1 MKFFLSLT
9 LTLWSI
15 FSLSFAQNNL
25 VSFKVTN
32 QYNQE
37 VSNAAISISGS
48 LTINTSSDA
57 DGTFSIPQPEGEI
70 LITVTHLEYNAYSQT
85 FEPPFSDAVTEIIL
99 ISPNKLLEQVEIF
112 SQKHNPTRN
121 EAGITELDPKH
132 ARNTPS
138 AFGDFTS
145 VLASLPGVFAGNEL
159 SSAYNVRGGNFE
171 ENLVYVNDIPVYR
184 PFLVT
189 AGQQEGLSFVN
200 PDMVDNIRFSAGGWQ
215 AQYGDRLSSS
225 LNVEYRKPE
234 DFAAG
239 LNIGLL
245 GGNAY
250 AQGVSSN
257 KRTSYLVGLRHK
269 SSRYLLNTLDVE
281 GQYFPQF
288 TDIQILITHDLSKEK
303 NGKTTLSGL
312 SSYARN
318 RYQLVPELQETSFG
332 TLNDPLRLTVAF
344 GGNEFM
350 SYDTYQQAFK
360 LSHHWTESFQSD
372 LILSAVLTKEREFQN
387 IEAAYRLCDVL
398 VDPNDPEGQDCAAVR
413 GVGSYFNYGRN
424 SLEAGI
430 FSAEWRN
437 EYKLRDNQNLKF
449 GISITHENINDA
461 LNEYRFADSSGFV
474 SITEQVNSEASLL
487 SNRVQA
493 FLQHSA
499 SINDI
504 HQITYGI
511 RLHHWSLN
519 NQLIVSPRLQYAI
532 APEWRRDFVFRMA
545 TGLYQQPP
553 FYRELRNFSGQ
564 LNENLLAQRSWHN
577 IVGFDYNFQMW
588 DRPFKLIV
596 EGYYKYMDR
605 IVPYDIDN
613 LRLRYYGEN
622 LATAY
627 ATGIDFRL
635 SGEFIPG
642 AESWFSLGLMQSR
655 ENVEGDPRGY
665 IPRPTDQLINLGI
678 FFQDHLP
685 NDPSLKLRL
694 NLAYATGLPFG
705 PPSNVM
711 FRNVFNA
718 TDYKRVDI
726 GVFKHF
732 NMNEDRL
739 KLQPKTVAA
748 GVEIL
753 NLFANNNVMS
763 YSWISDVNNV
773 QFAVPNVLS
782 ARFLNIKLSAEF

>member
-1 MKFFLSLT
+1 MKLFLSLT
-9 LTLWSI
+9 LCLWSI
-15 FSLSFAQNNL
+15 HTFSIAQESI
-25 VSFKVTN
+25 VSFKIMN
-32 QYNQE
+32 EYNQE
-37 VSNAAISISGS
+37 VSNAAISITGF
-48 LTINTSSDA
+48 LTLNTISDA
-57 DGTFSIPQPEGEI
+57 NGTFSIPSPEGEI
-70 LITVTHLEYNAYSQT
+70 VISITHLEYHPFSQT
-85 FEPPFSDAVTEIIL
+85 LARPFSDSTTIL
-99 ISPNKLLEQVEIF
+99 VLTSPNKLLEQVEIY
-112 SQKHNPTRN
+112 SQKHNPARN
-121 EAGITELDPKH
+121 EAGIVEINPKH
-132 ARNTPS
+132 AKNTPS

-145 VLASLPGVFAGNEL
+145 VLSSLPGVFAGNEL

-184 PFLVT
+184 PFLIR
-189 AGQQEGLSFVN
+189 AGQQEGLSFIN

-225 LNVEYRKPE
+225 LNVEYREPKA
-234 DFAAG
+234 FGAG
-239 LNIGLL
+239 LSIGLL

-250 AQGVSSN
+250 AQGISAN
-257 KRTSYLVGLRHK
+257 KRTSYLFGLRHK
-269 SSRYLLNTLDVE
+269 ASRYLLNTLDVA

-288 TDIQILITHDLSKEK
+288 TDIQALVTHDLSKEK
-303 NGKTTLSGL
+303 DGKTTISSLSA
-312 SSYARN
+312 YARN
-318 RYQLVPELQETSFG
+318 RYQLEPEVQETSFG
-332 TLNDPLRLTVAF
+332 TLSDPLRLTVAF

-360 LSHHWTESFQSD
+360 LSHHWTEAFQSD
-372 LILSAVLTKEREFQN
+372 LILSAVLTREREFQN

-398 VDPNDPEGQDCAAVR
+398 QDPNDPEGQDCNAIR

-437 EYKLRDNQNLKF
+437 EYKIGDNHNIKF
-449 GISITHENINDA
+449 GIGIKHENIQDV

-474 SITEQVNSEASLL
+474 SITEQVNSEANLR
-487 SNRVQA
+487 SNRLQA
-493 FLQHSA
+493 FLQHTA
-499 SINDI
+499 VINSS
-504 HQITYGI
+504 HQITYGV

-519 NQLIVSPRLQYAI
+519 QQLVVSPRLQYAI

-553 FYRELRNFSGQ
+553 FYRELRNFSGE
-564 LNENLLAQRSWHN
+564 LNEGLLAQRSWHN
-577 IVGFDYNFQMW
+577 IVGFDYNFLMW
-588 DRPFKLIV
+588 NRPFTLIV
-596 EGYYKYMDR
+596 EAYYKYMDR

-655 ENVEGDPRGY
+655 ENVQGDPRGY

-678 FFQDHLP
+678 FFQDHIP

-694 NLAYATGLPFG
+694 HLAYATGLPFG
-705 PPSNVM
+705 PPSNMM
-711 FRNVFNA
+711 FRNVFTA

-732 NMNEDRL
+732 NMGQDRL
-739 KLQPKTVAA
+739 KLQPKTIAA

-753 NLFANNNVMS
+753 NLLANNNVMS
-763 YSWISDVNNV
+763 YSWISDVNNI